1 MKNNQSVEASIIL
14 SLFYRTIFIS
24 YKKQYRFFPVSV
36 MDIQNVNSLN
46 VRLNIVSGN
55 LLPMTADNS
64 SFPIFWKVYSILIW
78 LLEVVQ
84 ICILIPGCIYVPKE
98 KALKD
103 GMIGIVITIEVVFLI
118 VQIYSHKELVQ
129 RLIQKLNDILH
140 VDDEIMRTTIMNTIK
155 PIEIPLK
162 FYWTAGM
169 MSIII
174 WSGVPF
180 MLIFQKDTFFYVD
193 YRMPVVF
200 SKEPFSINIFVLGS
214 FVVMISSV
222 YIFTKKVSVDS
233 YVINLMLLI
242 AAQYKYIALKL
253 SMIFHDETP
262 QINHNNFNQEKHYSE
277 TNYYAEKQI
286 QSLCHHHNAVIQ

>member
-1 MKNNQSVEASIIL
+1 
-14 SLFYRTIFIS
+14 
-24 YKKQYRFFPVSV
+24 

-46 VRLNIVSGN
+46 VRLNIISGN

-84 ICILIPGCIYVPKE
+84 ICVLIPGCIYVPKE

-118 VQIYSHKELVQ
+118 VQIHTHKELVQ

-140 VDDEIMRTTIMNTIK
+140 VDDKIMRNTVMNTMK

-162 FYWTAGM
+162 FYWTAGT

-180 MLIFQKDTFFYVD
+180 TLIFQKDTFSYVD

-200 SKEPFSINIFVLGS
+200 SKEPFSIDIFILGS
-214 FVVMISSV
+214 LVVMISSM
-222 YIFTKKVSVDS
+222 YIFTKKVAVDS
-233 YVINLMLLI
+233 YVINLILLI
-242 AAQYKYIALKL
+242 TAQYKYIALKL
-253 SMIFHDETP
+253 SMIFYDKIP

-277 TNYYAEKQI
+277 INYYAEKQI